1 MCTVYT
7 SDSSFLPAMEELPEA
22 SPHDSHTNEA
32 NPERSFLHIR
42 QCQGQSE
49 WTPWYRPIRTRTS
62 HVYHARESPLHRE
75 NNQEGSNPPTLTCV
89 SLPGFARD
97 IGYFSHGISCPTSL
111 TSSGVAYAVLYQLY
125 QSARRDGLKP
135 RSFTSRLSSIAGWSK
150 AGKEEWNLA
159 ANGDLLGNSWR
170 YS

>member
-1 MCTVYT
+1 MASAASLKHDSSDWNNDGAITRYLRAGPVVCASSTLDEQSPSLIHTSTGMCTVYT

-49 WTPWYRPIRTRTS
+49 WTPWYRPIRTR
-62 HVYHARESPLHRE
+62 
-75 NNQEGSNPPTLTCV
+75 
-89 SLPGFARD
+89 FARD
-97 IGYFSHGISCPTSL
+97 IGYFSHGTSCPTSL

-125 QSARRDGLKP
+125 QSARHDGLKP
-135 RSFTSRLSSIAGWSK
+135 RSFTTRLSSIAG
-150 AGKEEWNLA
+150 
-159 ANGDLLGNSWR
+159 
-170 YS
+170 